1 MSEFNQNNYT
11 KITTIGQLRALSK
24 DDYVYHKKDPN
35 EKSILHSTMCG
46 SILCHAKEMDQ
57 NTGNTEKSDKMILE
71 DYYHIPKEKLADFTP
86 AKKDVCLSKS

>member
-11 KITTIGQLRALSK
+11 KITTIGQLRALPK

-35 EKSILHSTMCG
+35 EKSVLHSTTCG

-57 NTGNTEKSDKMILE
+57 DTGSTEKSDKMILE
-71 DYYHIPKEKLADFTP
+71 NYYHIPKEKLSEHLYP
-86 AKKDVCLSKS
+86 KKDYCVVTK